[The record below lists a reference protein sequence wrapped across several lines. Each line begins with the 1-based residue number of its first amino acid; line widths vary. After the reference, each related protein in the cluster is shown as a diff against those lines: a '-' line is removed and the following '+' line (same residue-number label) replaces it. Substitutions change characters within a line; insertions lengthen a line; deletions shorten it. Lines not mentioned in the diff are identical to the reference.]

1 MIRVGTT
8 PMKLLTSLTFFALT
22 LVTAAPMSAQG
33 RTLTQIVA
41 ASGGQF
47 DENRRDYDIL
57 LRAVQA
63 VPGIADALNDC
74 EDSLT
79 LFAPNDLA
87 FVRLAAD
94 FGYQGRD
101 EEGAF
106 NAILAALT
114 RIGNGNPI
122 PVLRTVLLYHV
133 APRDL
138 NPFQVLFAREIETL
152 QGGVIRPFLFV
163 LRDNDPDLRD
173 PLLTWPIDVRACNGR
188 LHSIDRVLIPVNL

>member
-1 MIRVGTT
+1 
-8 PMKLLTSLTFFALT
+8 MKLIPSLSLLALAFGLGT
-22 LVTAAPMSAQG
+22 PATAQS

-47 DENRRDYDIL
+47 DRNLRDYDML
-57 LRAVQA
+57 LRAVQT
-63 VPGIADALNDC
+63 VPGIAEALNNCD
-74 EDSLT
+74 DSLT

-87 FVRLAAD
+87 FIRLARD
-94 FGYQGRD
+94 FGYEGFD

-106 NAILAALT
+106 NAIVAALT
-114 RIGNGNPI
+114 RIGNGDPI

-138 NPFQVLFAREIETL
+138 NPFQVIFAREIATL
-152 QGGVIRPFLFV
+152 QGGVIRPFFLT

-173 PLLTWPIDVRACNGR
+173 PFLTWPINVRACNGR

>member
-1 MIRVGTT
+1 
-8 PMKLLTSLTFFALT
+8 MKLLTSLSLLSLAFGLSSP
-22 LVTAAPMSAQG
+22 VAAQT
-33 RTLTQIVA
+33 RTLTEIVA

-47 DENRRDYDIL
+47 DRNSRDYDML

-63 VPGIADALNDC
+63 VPGIADALNNC

-87 FVRLAAD
+87 FTRLAND
-94 FGYQGRD
+94 LGYAGSD

-106 NAILAALT
+106 NAIVAALT
-114 RIGNGNPI
+114 RIGNGDPI

-138 NPFQVLFAREIETL
+138 NPFEVLFAREIPTL
-152 QGGVIRPFLFV
+152 QGGVIRPFFFV

-173 PLLTWPIDVRACNGR
+173 PFLTWPINVRACNGR
-188 LHSIDRVLIPVNL
+188 LHSIDRVLLPVNL

>member
-1 MIRVGTT
+1 
-8 PMKLLTSLTFFALT
+8 MKLFTLLTFLALT
-22 LVTAAPMSAQG
+22 LVAATPVEAQG

-47 DENRRDYDIL
+47 DGNRLDHDIL

-63 VPGIADALNDC
+63 VPGIAEALNDC

-87 FVRLAAD
+87 FVRLARD
-94 FGYQGRD
+94 FGYQGWD
-101 EEGAF
+101 EEGSF

-133 APRDL
+133 APREL
-138 NPFQVLFAREIETL
+138 NPFQVIFAREITTL
-152 QGGVIRPFLFV
+152 QGGVIRPFFLI

-188 LHSIDRVLIPVNL
+188 LHAIDRVLIPVNL

>member
-1 MIRVGTT
+1 M
-8 PMKLLTSLTFFALT
+8 MKLFTLSLGALSLALAT
-22 LVTAAPMSAQG
+22 PAGAQ
-33 RTLTQIVA
+33 RQTLTQIVA

-47 DENRRDYDIL
+47 DRDWRDYDML
-57 LRAVQA
+57 LNAVQA
-63 VPGIADALNDC
+63 VPGIAEALNNC
-74 EDSLT
+74 GDSLT

-87 FVRLAAD
+87 FIRLARD
-94 FGYQGRD
+94 LGYRGWD

-106 NAILAALT
+106 NAIVAALT
-114 RIGNGNPI
+114 RIGNGDPI

-138 NPFQVLFAREIETL
+138 NPLQVLFAREIPTL
-152 QGGVIRPFLFV
+152 QGGSIRPFLFI

-173 PLLTWPIDVRACNGR
+173 PWLTWPINVLACNGR